1 MKLSHGTV
9 LAFIGWYLMMP
20 PMAADL
26 RPDCTQNAA
35 PGSSVLFLSLLTGTS
50 PRQFELGGCNHL
62 RHTVAAYAPIT
73 AWPDGDNLTV
83 WKRIGQ
89 FDTLRQCESQ
99 YRANQAASADIKSF
113 RDIAAQELFDEG
125 RPTRSDAE
133 LERRAGQIAKGFAD
147 QIADE
152 RCIASDPNNA
162 R

>member
-1 MKLSHGTV
+1 
-9 LAFIGWYLMMP
+9 MMP